1 MKVYNLKGKI
11 VSVIVGLIVFINAIV
26 VISSFS
32 KYQEK
37 IKNKVLQNNM
47 ERIHELS
54 SQIKHYL

>member
-32 KYQEK
+32 QYQEK